1 MRYFLIALIINF
13 SFAINF
19 LETTEKL
26 ISIEHEL
33 MNLDINETNESVLTN
48 LITQKDAI
56 LKSILLSDKSKTLEA
71 GFDIADYSDRLNLLK
86 QRIKI
91 NGVRDNLV
99 AVYRDEL
106 EVKKIRLYEVMYKAL
121 NYSADEQSELRGKK
135 QILKFLEKIKADF
148 DIKISIEIENLYI
161 KYKNIESVS
170 VVSEFKKSYENFIET
185 KVAYLDIVNFFIK
198 NVDKLDNQN
207 IIIKVLKISYLE
219 AVLNNLEYI
228 KSINLYL
235 NHYFDIKLGKL
246 IVAIFIFFI
255 FLTVN
260 LYFLYLVFKI
270 KRDSQINRF
279 IKSSLKLPLQ
289 LFILIYGFEIAVK
302 NSFEFSEVL
311 ENFNSFYIILLIFA
325 IYRLINNAI
334 LYFSENI
341 LLNYPNIR
349 QELINFLIVIFK
361 IFLFI
366 ILLLV
371 ILKELG
377 YNITAIVASLGVGG
391 IAIALAAKDTL
402 TNFFGLINIIL
413 DNSFSQGDI
422 IKTDNF
428 EGSVVEIGIRSTTI
442 RTFTNELVT
451 IPNSKLSDGIV
462 INMTKR
468 KIGRRIKFYLKVSF
482 DSDRESI
489 EEVVSKIEK
498 MLIEHSEIADDS
510 MQNSLGIVNGSKIL
524 KLEDALGVRKTLAVF
539 VDNLSPY
546 SIDILIYCYAKST
559 DWLIWSKTKED
570 IILKSLDIVKESNL
584 KLVYPINVTKIE
596 CS

>member
-1 MRYFLIALIINF
+1 MIALIINF

>member
-1 MRYFLIALIINF
+1 LRYFLIALIINF